1 MRYFLQALSS
11 AVLAAAF
18 TAFSPQA
25 QADDIPPSQYIP
37 VLDFYADSLVTARSI
52 AAVCAPSSSPARDD
66 KAWEEAA
73 AILVASLWAD
83 GFPADFVKSVKA
95 RLDHPVIPAKID
107 CDSGSKI
114 DQLAGSENDGW
125 VQRVKGML
133 KSTGLRA
140 VEAPV
145 SDAQWKEIKAA
156 IEGDLPA
163 QAKLFDCVGAFGFG
177 LLPTLIHD
185 WNRMLIEVGQKLV
198 AAGLPRDEVSAEL
211 NAADANHLW
220 HKPDAAGLA
229 SLRRSCKEDQSW
241 YERFSAM
248 SYAVIIAEVDKRLPA
263 LSTSETGD
271 Q

>member
-1 MRYFLQALSS
+1 MVAAGLAVSSLQAR
-11 AVLAAAF
+11 
-18 TAFSPQA
+18 
-25 QADDIPPSQYIP
+25 ADDVPPVQYVP
-37 VLDFYADSLVTARSI
+37 VLDFYVDSLVTARSI
-52 AAVCAPSSSPARDD
+52 AAVCAPANSSARDD
-66 KAWEEAA
+66 KAWSEAE

-95 RLDHPVIPAKID
+95 RLDRPVIPAKID
-107 CDSGSKI
+107 CVSGSKI

-133 KSTGLRA
+133 KSTGLR
-140 VEAPV
+140 VIEAPV
-145 SDAQWKEIKAA
+145 SDAQWKEIKAV

-185 WNRMLIEVGQKLV
+185 WNGMLIEVRQKLV

-211 NAADANHLW
+211 NAADANNLW
-220 HKPDAAGLA
+220 HKPDAVALA

-241 YERFSAM
+241 YERFSTM
-248 SYAVIIAEVDKRLPA
+248 SYAVISAEVDKRLPA